1 MNIICNTHEIEEKE
15 IACRCLYQYCNDIPY
30 FLWEYSS
37 LIIQSLESSI
47 VSQLHKSEDLFIII
61 SAIIILTIK
70 MCLKYSIRNDII
82 NVNDSNDHNNN
93 NDRNN
98 DNNNKEIENINIMNN
113 ITIKSLTHWNI
124 ALRQTLYF
132 SQSSNSNDNNINN
145 NNNNNMQNDLGFA
158 LIIIESINDVL
169 KTRLNH
175 SSSLYQSSLWPLFI
189 PLDLIIDYI
198 ILLRDMSLI
207 YVQRRILDP
216 KNSTESG
223 DEDEKV
229 KKINFFPILIFF
241 CFTLLYSILS
251 YLILFDFILL

>member
-37 LIIQSLESSI
+37 LMIQSLESSI

-145 NNNNNMQNDLGFA
+145 NNNNSIDNNNNNNEINVENPFVWSSILA
-158 LIIIESINDVL
+158 LTV
-169 KTRLNH
+169 
-175 SSSLYQSSLWPLFI
+175 
-189 PLDLIIDYI
+189 
-198 ILLRDMSLI
+198 
-207 YVQRRILDP
+207 
-216 KNSTESG
+216 
-223 DEDEKV
+223 V
-229 KKINFFPILIFF
+229 KKASKEAFIKHGRSLGAPNIIFELNNAL
-241 CFTLLYSILS
+241 TAVEEDTAIVG
-251 YLILFDFILL
+251 